1 MDEVVDPAE
10 SITRYLR
17 NSSHLRPAH
26 GRPHFSA
33 YMPRVPDGDISV
45 YRTIGM
51 APVDVAGLGAQY
63 VGRPEFPLKGHCDLA
78 AGEFF
83 SERLNIEWVPIPHER
98 HANVKGWTSD
108 PKNRIVARRLA
119 DKAKLTAYSC

>member
-1 MDEVVDPAE
+1 MDEAVDPKE

-33 YMPRVPDGDISV
+33 YMPRGPEGDISV
-45 YRTIGM
+45 YRTTGM
-51 APVDVAGLGAQY
+51 APVDVAALGSQF
-63 VGRPEFPLKGHCDLA
+63 VGKPESPLKGHCDLA

-83 SERLNIEWVPIPHER
+83 CEGLNIESVPIPHER

-108 PKNRIVARRLA
+108 PKNRIVARKLA
-119 DKAKLTAYSC
+119 DKAKLTLYSC